1 MLCVPCVQDTRMSR
15 VTHRLTK
22 HFCDHLMNSFKKK
35 EDETFGIRALISTIL
50 PTHVYPK
57 CIAPTERTML
67 SWTDF
72 GSWMAKSVHKV
83 FIWDFG
89 LPHVQ
94 GKEGVELTDLWHEVW
109 EMFRFNV
116 PKKWQLELKGEDK
129 HFSPSELCWDRKCLG
144 LVVCALDSW
153 TGWGHWRD
161 QQAITARWFRA
172 GG

>member
-1 MLCVPCVQDTRMSR
+1 MFWRRSSGKRSSWKTCVCMPDSMLCVPCVQDTRMSR

-22 HFCDHLMNSFKKK
+22 QFCGDHLMNSFKKK

-72 GSWMAKSVHKV
+72 GSWMAKSGHKV

-89 LPHVQ
+89 FATCARKRRRRTDWPLARGVGNVPFQHSQ
-94 GKEGVELTDLWHEVW
+94 KMATGVEGWRQTLFTVW
-109 EMFRFNV
+109 VMGREM
-116 PKKWQLELKGEDK
+116 PWTCG
-129 HFSPSELCWDRKCLG
+129 
-144 LVVCALDSW
+144 VCP
-153 TGWGHWRD
+153 
-161 QQAITARWFRA
+161 
-172 GG
+172 